1 MDLTAFGHVKDHQ
14 EGHDDLFFAGLL
26 LQKGPEAEIVRF
38 RDPLTDIAFTAD
50 DIIFFPF
57 DLAKSAADG
66 IHAVPL
72 PAQDLLEGLFQAFN
86 GRFSDQL
93 LIIDG
98 RLIGLDFF
106 RQLLLTVEIAGSFHA
121 PVTEFIRLVADHF
134 IFQQAFDQFLA
145 GICLF
150 LFLVRFF
157 FFGKQHPALQ
167 LQKGRCHDQELTGNL
182 HLLFP
187 HLLDIFQ
194 VLVCDQGNRDVIYI
208 NFMFIDQV

>member
-1 MDLTAFGHVKDHQ
+1 MDLAAFGHIENDQ
-14 EGHDDLFFAGLL
+14 ECYDDFFLAGLL
-26 LQKGPEAEIVRF
+26 LQKSPEAEIVCF
-38 RDPLTDIAFTAD
+38 CDPLTDIAFTAD

-57 DLAKSAADG
+57 DLAESAADG

-86 GRFSDQL
+86 GRFADQL
-93 LIIDG
+93 LIVDR
-98 RLIGLDFF
+98 RLIGLDFL
-106 RQLLLTVEIAGSFHA
+106 RQLLLTVKITGGFHA
-121 PVTEFIRLVADHF
+121 PVTQFIRLVTDHF
-134 IFQQAFDQFLA
+134 VFQQAFDQFLA

-208 NFMFIDQV
+208 NFVFIDQV

>member
-14 EGHDDLFFAGLL
+14 EGHDDLFLAGLL

-57 DLAKSAADG
+57 DLAESAADG

-106 RQLLLTVEIAGSFHA
+106 RQLLLTV
-121 PVTEFIRLVADHF
+121 
-134 IFQQAFDQFLA
+134 
-145 GICLF
+145 
-150 LFLVRFF
+150 
-157 FFGKQHPALQ
+157 
-167 LQKGRCHDQELTGNL
+167 
-182 HLLFP
+182 
-187 HLLDIFQ
+187 
-194 VLVCDQGNRDVIYI
+194 
-208 NFMFIDQV
+208 